1 MKRLVII
8 DGNNLM
14 FRAYYA
20 TAYTGNLMQ
29 TKTGIYT
36 NAVYGLANMITKI
49 QNDLKPDYLF
59 IAFDKGKKTFRHQ
72 MYTEYKSGRAKLPE
86 ELGMQIPLVKE
97 YINVLGITQ
106 YECDEYEADDLVGSV
121 ADKFKGDVDEVIVIS
136 QDKDLLQLV
145 DEKITVGAPKSG
157 VSELIYYSVFN
168 FKELMGIEHTQLTD
182 YKALIG
188 DSSDNLPGV
197 SGVGPKTAQKLLEEY
212 KTLENIFD
220 NVHNIKGK
228 IQEKLLVDKEVSL
241 RTKKLATLI
250 RNIPLELELEDLV
263 VKKPKYDELRK
274 FYERLEFT
282 SFIKKMVN
290 DDLEVSEE
298 KLFDEESDTKYDGDY
313 LVNDVLK
320 LEEIIA
326 KQENK
331 EVYVEVELD
340 GENYHKSNLLGLA
353 LYVDSVGFYF
363 EKEMLHDQKLQDILK
378 MNHRYYAIDI
388 KKTYVALS
396 KENIYLNDYVYDFIL
411 ATYVLNPSNPSQDL
425 HNLFNLFIKS
435 NLPYLDDVYGKKS
448 VYVVPEV
455 EVLAKYA
462 IDKCFLLSKAID
474 SINAQLAEN
483 NQVELLANME
493 VKLAK
498 VLAKIECNGF
508 KVDKDRLTE
517 IGNELESKITE
528 LEKEIYMLVGHEF
541 NIGSPKQLGVVL
553 FEELKLTASK
563 KTKTGYSTNAEVLE
577 KLANRHEVPR
587 KVLEYRKYAK
597 LHSTY
602 VVGLMNELSD
612 DDKVHTTFKQALT
625 LTGRLSSTEPNI
637 QNIPVRTEDGRLIRS
652 AFIPSS
658 EDGVLVSADYSQIE
672 LRILAS
678 MSNCKGMLDA
688 FNEGLDLHT
697 STAEKV
703 FGLPTTLITKEM
715 RRVAKAVNFGIV
727 YGMSDWG
734 LSEELHISPIEA
746 KSFIDRYYEAYPE
759 IRVFLD
765 DVIKNAKQTGYTKTL
780 FERRRY
786 IPEINSQNHMQKEFG
801 KRTAM
806 NAPIQG
812 TAADVIKLAMINVD
826 SEFTKLGLKS
836 KIVAQV
842 HDELI
847 IDCVKEEVETIKTL
861 LKETMEK
868 AVSLNVKL
876 DVSVESGNTWDLK

>member
-121 ADKFKGDVDEVIVIS
+121 ADKFKNDVDEVIVIS

-145 DEKITVGAPKSG
+145 EEKITVGSPKSG
-157 VSELIYYSVFN
+157 VSELVYYSIYN

-197 SGVGPKTAQKLLEEY
+197 TGVGPKTAQKLLEEY
-212 KTLENIFD
+212 KTLENIFA
-220 NVHNIKGK
+220 NTSNIKGK
-228 IQEKLLVDKEVSL
+228 LQEKLVTDKEVSL

-250 RNIPLELELEDLV
+250 RDIPLDLTLEDLEI
-263 VKKPKYDELRK
+263 KKPKYDELRK

-290 DDLEVSEE
+290 EEVEIGEE
-298 KLFDEESDTKYDGDY
+298 KLFEEDNVIKYEGEY
-313 LVNDVLK
+313 LINDVNK
-320 LEEIIA
+320 LVEIIA

-331 EVYVEVELD
+331 NIYIEVELD

-363 EKEMLHDQKLQDILK
+363 EKAMLEDDNLRNVLSSH
-378 MNHRYYAIDI
+378 HHYYAIDI
-388 KKTYVALS
+388 KKTYVALA
-396 KENIYLNDYVYDFIL
+396 KENIYLNDYVYDFVL

-425 HNLFNLFIKS
+425 HNLFNLFVNS

-448 VYVVPEV
+448 TYVVPEAC
-455 EVLAKYA
+455 VLARYA
-462 IDKCFLLSKAID
+462 VDKCYLLSKSVE
-474 SINAQLAEN
+474 SINSQLKEN
-483 NQVELLANME
+483 NQEDLFNNME

-508 KVDKDRLTE
+508 KVDKRRLLE
-517 IGNELESKITE
+517 IGEELESKIIE

-602 VVGLMNELSD
+602 VVGLMNELSL

-652 AFIPSS
+652 AFIPSCP
-658 EDGVLVSADYSQIE
+658 DGLLVSADYSQIE

-678 MSNCKGMLDA
+678 MSKCKGMLDA

-703 FGLPTTLITKEM
+703 FDLPSSLITKDM

-734 LSEELHISPIEA
+734 LSEELHISPTEA
-746 KSFIDRYYEAYPE
+746 KGFIDRYYEAYPE

-765 DVIKNAKQTGYTKTL
+765 DVIEKTKETGYTKTL

-786 IPEINSQNHMQKEFG
+786 IPEINNPNHMQREFG

-826 SEFTKLGLKS
+826 EEFTKRGLKS

-847 IDCVKEEVETIKTL
+847 IDCVKEEVEMIKTL
-861 LKETMEK
+861 LKETMEN

-876 DVSVESGNTWDLK
+876 DVSVESGETWDLK